1 MGAQR
6 TARQRRHG
14 ILPAG
19 CRRARCAGART
30 HGWRAS
36 GDTARWPGRHP
47 AWRGGTACFQARRP
61 DK

>member
-19 CRRARCAGART
+19 CRRTMRGGSDSRLEGVRRQGPLAGAS
-30 HGWRAS
+30 S
-36 GDTARWPGRHP
+36 GLAGRHGLFP
-47 AWRGGTACFQARRP
+47 GP
-61 DK
+61 LS